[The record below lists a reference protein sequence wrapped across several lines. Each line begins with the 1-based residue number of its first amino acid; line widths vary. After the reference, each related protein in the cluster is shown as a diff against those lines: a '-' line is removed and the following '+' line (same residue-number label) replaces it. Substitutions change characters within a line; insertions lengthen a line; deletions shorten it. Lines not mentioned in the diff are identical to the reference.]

1 MCYLFLAALTILFLS
16 PIVISL
22 TMIYLGM
29 SFGGFILSSWICKFM
44 IFTKLGDFQSF
55 LSNIF
60 YYIVFFLLFFWPPVA
75 NTRSFGFVPLIS
87 EVLFILF
94 PMLCF
99 FLCSDGMIFV
109 VNLQIHWLFPVSSP
123 FCDWIHSVASLFY
136 LLCLQIFVYLLM
148 WLCWV
153 LVVTQE
159 IFAVSCGIFHCG
171 TWTVPCS
178 SAHFACW

>member
-1 MCYLFLAALTILFLS
+1 MCYLFLAALFHSFFVSSCHQFDYDIFGHEFWDLILF
-16 PIVISL
+16 
-22 TMIYLGM
+22 
-29 SFGGFILSSWICKFM
+29 SWICKFM
-44 IFTKLGDFQSF
+44 FFTQTWELSVIFIKHIL
-55 LSNIF
+55 LHCIF
-60 YYIVFFLLFFWPPVA
+60 SPLLLTPVA

-99 FLCSDGMIFV
+99 FLCSDGIIFV

-123 FCDWIHSVASLFY
+123 FCDWIHSVAFFILPY
-136 LLCLQIFVYLLM
+136 CIFKLLLM
-148 WLCWV
+148 YTWLCWV

-178 SAHFACW
+178 LLILACW